1 MKYPLVRRRRS
12 RDAVLALVPKYASGT
27 VVLLYKDRKFVLC
40 ISASCCYPSCPGC
53 LLRGGGCYLYTHHNK
68 LIPLEDAL

>member
-12 RDAVLALVPKYASGT
+12 RDAVLALVPVYAPGT

-40 ISASCCYPSCPGC
+40 TTKGC
-53 LLRGGGCYLYTHHNK
+53 GGPCEGCVLWRQHCGLYTQTNK
-68 LIPLEDAL
+68 LIPLEDCL